1 MNGLSARL
9 KAAVFLAWS
18 LIVTLLRRLFGSK
31 ENLGI
36 ALFKENYGPDRLP
49 PVTPEERAN
58 FGEFGGCIACGVCDR
73 GEADRIAESRGEY
86 RGVMH
91 LMLGGSRS
99 MPDYTAAALSFRHV
113 PDEVLAKKETQCPTR
128 VPMRAIARFVREKAA
143 EEQRLA
149 GESTAEQPA
158 E

>member
-1 MNGLSARL
+1 MPARV

-18 LIVTLLRRLFGSK
+18 LIVTLLKRLFGSK

-36 ALFKENYGPDRLP
+36 GLFKENYGPDRLP
-49 PVTPEERAN
+49 PVTPDEREQLA
-58 FGEFGGCIACGVCDR
+58 GFGGCIACGLCDR
-73 GEADRIAESRGEY
+73 GEGRRIEESNGEY
-86 RGVMH
+86 RGVML

-99 MPDYTAAALSFRHV
+99 MPDYTAAALGFAHV
-113 PDEVLAKKETQCPTR
+113 PDAVLAKKEAQCPTR

-149 GESTAEQPA
+149 EGNAAEQAA

>member
-1 MNGLSARL
+1 MPARV
-9 KAAVFLAWS
+9 KAAFFLAWS

-31 ENLGI
+31 DNLGI

-58 FGEFGGCIACGVCDR
+58 FAEFGGCIACGLCDR
-73 GEADRIAESRGEY
+73 GEGERILASKGEY

-113 PDEVLAKKETQCPTR
+113 PADVLAKKEAQCPTR
-128 VPMRAIARFVREKAA
+128 VPMRAIARFVREKA
-143 EEQRLA
+143 EEEHRLA
-149 GESTAEQPA
+149 GESSAEQAA